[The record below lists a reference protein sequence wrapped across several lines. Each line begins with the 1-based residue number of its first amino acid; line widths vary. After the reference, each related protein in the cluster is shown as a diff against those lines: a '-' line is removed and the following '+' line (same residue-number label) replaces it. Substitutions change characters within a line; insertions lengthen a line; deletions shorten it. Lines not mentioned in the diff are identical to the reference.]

1 MASTPSGPAAGAA
14 SHRTSLDGL
23 RALAIVGVMFVHAG
37 APGFR
42 SGWIGVD
49 LFFVLSGFLIT
60 TLLAMESAASGA
72 IAYGPFMAR
81 RALRLMPAYFVY
93 AAFITLLIWAWPGSE
108 RTANAGWD
116 AAGLTAAI
124 WTYTINF
131 VPQGGIWN
139 GQDLTVH
146 LWSLAVEQQYYLVWP
161 VAILAL
167 HSRAALLRWVAVALA
182 VATVASFVLAPDGLY
197 KNDML
202 YTRGFSLV
210 VASALALWVFHR
222 PGLVAHRGFNRAC
235 DVLGGVLLVAL
246 AVFPYVPGWPESRM
260 HGVFIPLLVPLFAL
274 WIARLWTGGAPTWPR
289 RLLQAPSLVYI
300 GKISYGVYLYHEAVR
315 VAVWFVMKPA
325 MAQWPQSAGF
335 VARMA
340 VYMLVSFALAALSY
354 EFFEK
359 KFLRLAGRFR
369 PARAR
374 TEAPAAPAA
383 HGLSRPPVPAPTDPV
398 A

>member
-1 MASTPSGPAAGAA
+1 MTARGNIAKPGGGA
-14 SHRTSLDGL
+14 SHRTALDGL
-23 RALAIVGVMFVHAG
+23 RALAIIGVMFVHAG

-60 TLLAMESAASGA
+60 TLLSMESSASGT

-81 RALRLMPAYFVY
+81 RALRLMPAYFLY
-93 AAFITLLIWAWPGSE
+93 AIFITLLVWCWPGSV
-108 RTANAGWD
+108 RSHNDGWD
-116 AAGLTAAI
+116 AAGFTAAI

-161 VAILAL
+161 IAILAL
-167 HSRAALLRWVAVALA
+167 HSRAAVLRWVAVALA
-182 VATVASFVLAPDGLY
+182 VAATAAFVLAPEGLY

-222 PGLVAHRGFNRAC
+222 PGLVRHASFNRAL
-235 DVLGGVLLVAL
+235 DVAGGVLLVGLAAAPYAL
-246 AVFPYVPGWPESRM
+246 GWPESRM
-260 HGVFIPLLVPLFAL
+260 HEVFIPLLVPVFAV
-274 WIARLWTGGAPTWPR
+274 WIARLWNAGGDGWMR
-289 RLLQAPSLVYI
+289 RLLQARSLVYI
-300 GKISYGVYLYHEAVR
+300 GKVSYGIYLYHEAVR
-315 VAVWFVMKPA
+315 VAVWFTLKPW
-325 MAQWPQSAGF
+325 MDHWPPAAGF
-335 VARMA
+335 VTRTA
-340 VYMLVSFALAALSY
+340 VYFAISFVLAALSY

-359 KFLRLAGRFR
+359 KFLRLADRFR
-369 PARAR
+369 PARAKS
-374 TEAPAAPAA
+374 EAPA
-383 HGLSRPPVPAPTDPV
+383 GGRVPA
-398 A
+398 

>member
-1 MASTPSGPAAGAA
+1 MSAPGKTAKAAGGGA
-14 SHRTSLDGL
+14 SHRTALDGL
-23 RALAIVGVMFVHAG
+23 RALAIIGVMFVHAG

-60 TLLAMESAASGA
+60 TLLAMESSATGT
-72 IAYGPFMAR
+72 IAYVPFMVR
-81 RALRLMPAYFVY
+81 RSLRLMPAYLLY
-93 AAFITLLIWAWPGSE
+93 ALFITLLVWCWPGSVRSE
-108 RTANAGWD
+108 NGGWN
-116 AAGLTAAI
+116 AAGFTAAI

-131 VPQGGIWN
+131 APQGGIWN

-161 VAILAL
+161 LVILAL
-167 HSRAALLRWVAVALA
+167 HSRAAVLRGVAVALA
-182 VATVASFVLAPDGLY
+182 VATTATFVLAPDSLY

-222 PGLVAHRGFNRAC
+222 PGLVRHAVFNRAL
-235 DVLGGVLLVAL
+235 DVVGGVLLLGLVA
-246 AVFPYVPGWPESRM
+246 APYALGWPESRM
-260 HGVFIPLLVPLFAL
+260 HEVFIPLLVPVFAF
-274 WIARLWTGGAPTWPR
+274 WIARLWSVGGDGWMR
-289 RLLQAPSLVYI
+289 RVLQARSLVYV

-315 VAVWFVMKPA
+315 VAVWAMMKPA
-325 MAQWPQSAGF
+325 MAHWSPAAGF
-335 VARMA
+335 VTRMA
-340 VYMLVSFALAALSY
+340 IYFVISFALAALSY

-369 PARAR
+369 PVRAGAQ
-374 TEAPAAPAA
+374 TPVGNASAA
-383 HGLSRPPVPAPTDPV
+383 
-398 A
+398 

>member
-1 MASTPSGPAAGAA
+1 MADPGKVNKNAGGGV
-14 SHRTSLDGL
+14 SHRTALDGL
-23 RALAIVGVMFVHAG
+23 RAFAIIGVMLVHAG

-42 SGWIGVD
+42 SGWVGVD

-60 TLLAMESAASGA
+60 TLLAMESSASGT
-72 IAYGPFMAR
+72 IAYAPFMVR

-93 AAFITLLIWAWPGSE
+93 AAFITLLLWAWPGSVRSE
-108 RTANAGWD
+108 NGGWD
-116 AAGLTAAI
+116 AAGFTAAL

-161 VAILAL
+161 LVILAL
-167 HSRAALLRWVAVALA
+167 HSRAAVLRAVAVVLA
-182 VATVASFVLAPDGLY
+182 VATTATFVLSPDSLY

-222 PGLVAHRGFNRAC
+222 PGLVRHRVFNRGV
-235 DVLGGVLLVAL
+235 DVLGALLLLGLAAAPYAL
-246 AVFPYVPGWPESRM
+246 GWPESRM
-260 HGVFIPLLVPLFAL
+260 HEVFIPLLVPVFGF
-274 WIARLWTGGAPTWPR
+274 WIARLWHLGGEGRWR
-289 RLLQAPSLVYI
+289 RLLQARSLVYI

-315 VAVWFVMKPA
+315 MSVWYVMKPW
-325 MAQWPQSAGF
+325 MIHWPASIGF
-335 VARMA
+335 VVRMA
-340 VYMLVSFALAALSY
+340 VYFAASFALAAVSY

-369 PARAR
+369 PARAK
-374 TEAPAAPAA
+374 TERVED
-383 HGLSRPPVPAPTDPV
+383 GGKQR
-398 A
+398 